1 MTSGRRFSRAISSA
15 PPVAGVYWAGL
26 TLGEVAELA
35 EGSRLL
41 SGYRGKTSVP
51 GSNPGLSAIQ
61 LARRPSGHTSQEEL
75 IVAAKPG
82 TGLMMAGA
90 IVAFSGLC
98 IVLVEVLRVP
108 PYAVLLVVGVGMF
121 VLGLI

>member
-1 MTSGRRFSRAISSA
+1 GCVSRSPDRRSSA
-15 PPVAGVYWAGL
+15 GRVYTKPRW

-75 IVAAKPG
+75 SVVAKPG

-90 IVAFSGLC
+90 IGAVSGLC
-98 IVLVEVLRVP
+98 SGLVEVLRGP
-108 PYAVLLVVGVGMF
+108 PYAVLLVAGVGR
-121 VLGLI
+121 

>member
-1 MTSGRRFSRAISSA
+1 MYTKPR
-15 PPVAGVYWAGL
+15 L
-26 TLGEVAELA
+26 TLGEVAESA

-51 GSNPGLSAIQ
+51 GSNPGLSANST
-61 LARRPSGHTSQEEL
+61 RRSSGHTSQEEL

-98 IVLVEVLRVP
+98 IVLVDVLKVP
-108 PYAVLLVVGVGMF
+108 SYAVLLVVGVGMF
-121 VLGLI
+121 VLGLIRRFSREDRESR

>member
-1 MTSGRRFSRAISSA
+1 MSI
-15 PPVAGVYWAGL
+15 YWWGFR
-26 TLGEVAELA
+26 LGEVAELA

-75 IVAAKPG
+75 SVVAKPG

-121 VLGLI
+121 VLGLIRRFSREDRDRI